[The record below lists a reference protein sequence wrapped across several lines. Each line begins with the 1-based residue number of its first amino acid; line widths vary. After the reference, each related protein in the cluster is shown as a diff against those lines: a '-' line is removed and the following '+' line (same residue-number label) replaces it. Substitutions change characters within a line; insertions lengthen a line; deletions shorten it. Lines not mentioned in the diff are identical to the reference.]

1 MCWRTLL
8 KCTSFSLIAALSAAT
23 FAVAQIADDHFYEGK
38 TISVVV
44 TTASGSGYDL
54 GTRVFARHFGKH
66 IPGNPTVV
74 VQNRPGAGGR
84 VGTTYVG
91 SVAPQDGT
99 VVGALQSF
107 IVLDPLF
114 DESMRKRFDPLTFN
128 WLGSVA
134 STASVA
140 VAWHTASIAS
150 YRDLFE
156 RELIVGGVG
165 TATPM
170 VTLPHLLNRLL
181 GTKFKV
187 VTGYEG
193 GNAVNLAM
201 MRGEIQGRA
210 DYSWNSLSVE
220 RADWLKEGKIKL
232 LFQIGL
238 RPHKDIVSVPLL
250 VDMAK
255 TPEDRAILE
264 ASSLSYELGRSFM
277 VAQNVP
283 ADRIAILRRAFQQT
297 MDDPAFQKEA
307 AASNIEV
314 DPVPPEKLHALV
326 AKAYQTPKELIAR
339 IRELQKSAD

>member
-1 MCWRTLL
+1 MR
-8 KCTSFSLIAALSAAT
+8 CTRYFNAVLSALTVFVASVHAQAQEIAAK
-23 FAVAQIADDHFYEGK
+23 FYEGK
-38 TISVVV
+38 TIAIVV

-54 GTRVFARHFGKH
+54 ATRAFARHFGKH
-66 IPGNPTVV
+66 VPGNPTVV

-84 VGTTYVG
+84 VGTTYVA

-99 VVGALQSF
+99 VIGALQSF

-114 DESMRKRFDPLTFN
+114 DESMRAKFDPAGFK

-134 STASVA
+134 STTSVA
-140 VAWHTASIAS
+140 VAWHEAPVRS
-150 YRDLFE
+150 YHDLFS

-170 VTLPHLLNRLL
+170 VTLPHMLNQML

-201 MRGEIQGRA
+201 MRGEVQGRV

-220 RADWLKEGKIKL
+220 RPDWLKEGKIRL
-232 LFQIGL
+232 LFQLGL
-238 RPHKDIVSVPLL
+238 RAHKDLKSVPLL

-255 TPEDRAILE
+255 SADDRAILE
-264 ASSLSYELGRSFM
+264 VASFGYELGRAFM
-277 VAQNVP
+277 VPQNVP
-283 ADRIAILRRAFQQT
+283 SDRLAALRTAFTQTLADPEFI
-297 MDDPAFQKEA
+297 KEA
-307 AASNIEV
+307 ASLNIDI
-314 DPVPPEKLHALV
+314 DPIPAARLQELV
-326 AKAYQTPKELIAR
+326 TKAYETPKSLIGR
-339 IRELQKSAD
+339 IRALQKPPN